1 MPTYKWDIEGLSP
14 LDAQSVGEELERLRL
29 ANGKLTKEIV
39 LEAAKHR
46 NSPLHDHFEWDDTE
60 AAKKFRLVQ
69 ARNLIRHVV
78 VVFESRDSDE
88 KLETR
93 AFVSI
98 SSQDENK
105 LIYTSIEDAMSD
117 ELMREEVFKNA
128 LDALNN
134 WKKKYANLEIF
145 LDVFKAIEKL
155 NEMAKRRTEIRARVK
170 R

>member
-1 MPTYKWDIEGLSP
+1 MPQYKWDVDGLSP

-39 LEAAKHR
+39 LEAARHR

-78 VVFESRDSDE
+78 VVFENPNSE
-88 KLETR
+88 EQVETR

-105 LIYTSIEDAMSD
+105 LIYTSIEDAMAD
-117 ELMREEVFKNA
+117 DLMREEVFRNA
-128 LDALNN
+128 LESLNS

-145 LDVFKAIEKL
+145 YDVVKAIEKL
-155 NEMAKRRTEIRARVK
+155 NSIVKSRAIIRAKVK
-170 R
+170 K